1 MTLQADKNYIIF
13 VFIQMANNIATQS
26 IKLIHEPINEDYE
39 WIQYNNELR
48 IIHSIKDDMY
58 QMQSIIDA
66 CHSSKLPKDWF
77 RNKSANELLHEFA
90 RQDAGGRIPLP
101 DQAVIN
107 YIDSSYPSTGQ
118 LVYALRLNL
127 PSGLQ
132 GYYIHRL
139 LVNAVAMWASP
150 KYALHIF
157 MMLDEIAMQERNEMQ
172 RRIDEQNEIISK
184 QEQVIIAQQPRLV
197 PEHKERRYTYMV
209 WYEDHPFDNTACQ
222 LHLVRRNNDTF
233 KQVADQ
239 FKDKVWFI
247 KHDLPIA
254 MTPNED
260 IKTLIRNAFNR
271 KDCHIKANVIAIR
284 KSLLKQAHDIIVKYF
299 DEYTA

>member
-1 MTLQADKNYIIF
+1 MTN
-13 VFIQMANNIATQS
+13 NNIATQT
-26 IKLIHEPINEDYE
+26 IKLIHEPINDDYE
-39 WIQYNNELR
+39 WLQYNNQLR
-48 IIHSIKDDMY
+48 IIRSIHDDMY
-58 QMQSIIDA
+58 QMQSIINA
-66 CHSSKLPKDWF
+66 CHSSKPPKDWF
-77 RNKSANELLHEFA
+77 RNQSTKELLHEFELQNTT
-90 RQDAGGRIPLP
+90 RGIPP
-101 DQAVIN
+101 VENAIEFRD
-107 YIDSSYPSTGQ
+107 
-118 LVYALRLNL
+118 NL
-127 PSGLQ
+127 PNGLR
-132 GYYIHRL
+132 GYYINHL

-150 KYALHIF
+150 RYAIHVFKL
-157 MMLDEIAMQERNEMQ
+157 LDEIATQQRDELQQRINEQ
-172 RRIDEQNEIISK
+172 Q
-184 QEQVIIAQQPRLV
+184 QVIIAQQPRLV

-239 FKDKVWFI
+239 FKDKVWFV